1 MKKLEVMEKI
11 SPLMGLNFREVQH
24 EAHTRVQVGVEEVV
38 FRPGNGGHSLPLSPE
53 GQVGLAHF
61 AGFNENYFKNLSNQ
75 TLGQVAT
82 ELLLS
87 KEKYGILVKD
97 GHIVDFTAPKRYHN
111 VPPEKVLNVIEHA
124 IPDVEYSR
132 ALVDRESI
140 HLEVVGQDELP
151 VLKGDNVRAGALIK
165 WSPIGT
171 MKPIVQSFVVRRVCT
186 NGVTSNTVLR
196 EFGFGGGDEGN
207 VWEWFKSS
215 VRSAYRSYNQV
226 GDAWRRLVNEN
237 VPDADRPMMLEALIK
252 QAGIPPEAAE
262 IVRGRA
268 LQEPPTNAYQMLNL
282 VSWATSHLMNEPKR
296 VYRSQSAIAQYV
308 DAETHA
314 RICPVCHKNR

>member
-1 MKKLEVMEKI
+1 MKKVEVMERI
-11 SPLMGLNFREVQH
+11 SPLMGLNFREVKH
-24 EAHTRVQVGVEEVV
+24 ESHTRVQVGVEDVV
-38 FRPGNGGHSLPLSPE
+38 FRPGNGGHSLSLSDV
-53 GQVGLAHF
+53 GRTGLAKF
-61 AGFNENYFKNLSNQ
+61 AGFNEGYFNTLSNE
-75 TLGQVAT
+75 TLGRVAT
-82 ELLLS
+82 ELLLR
-87 KEKYGILVKD
+87 KEQYGILIRD
-97 GHIVDFTAPKRYHN
+97 GQIVDFTAPKRYHN
-111 VPPEKVLNVIEHA
+111 VPAEKVLNVVEKA

-132 ALVDRESI
+132 ALVDRQEI

-165 WSPIGT
+165 WSPIGISS
-171 MKPIVQSFVVRRVCT
+171 PIVQSFVVRRVCT

-196 EFGFGGGDEGN
+196 NFGFGGADEGN

-215 VRSAYRSYNQV
+215 VRTAYRSYTTV
-226 GDAWRRLVNEN
+226 ADAWRKLVNEN
-237 VPDADRPMMLEALIK
+237 VPAEDRPMMLEALIK
-252 QAGIPPEAAE
+252 QAAIGPEAAE

-314 RICPVCHKNR
+314 RTCPICHKNR